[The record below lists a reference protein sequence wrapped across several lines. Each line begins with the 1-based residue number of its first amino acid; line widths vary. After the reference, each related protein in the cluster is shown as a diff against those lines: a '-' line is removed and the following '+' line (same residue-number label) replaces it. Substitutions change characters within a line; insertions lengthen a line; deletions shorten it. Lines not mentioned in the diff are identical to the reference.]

1 MHSLLAYRPR
11 PVVTLFAMIP
21 LLCAIPARSQEAERA
36 VAKTARSL
44 EARYKA
50 AASFRAVFLER
61 RSEGRGSMQLE
72 SGTLYIRRPGL
83 MRWEYEAPEKKL
95 FLVDGKNAWFYVP
108 SDRTATKATVRQ
120 SDDAR
125 IPLLLLTG
133 KTTLGR
139 VCRRI
144 ELADVHVEAAGD
156 TALRCLPAHGGDAEY
171 KEAVFEVDAE
181 SHLVRLLVR
190 EAGDIETEFHFG
202 RWEENLPLD
211 RSLFEFAPP
220 KGTVIVDERSLMGH
234 PDAN

>member
-1 MHSLLAYRPR
+1 MRSSLACRAHFALILLAL
-11 PVVTLFAMIP
+11 TSSF
-21 LLCAIPARSQEAERA
+21 CAVPAGSQESEKV
-36 VAKTARSL
+36 VAKTVRSL

-50 AASFRAVFLER
+50 AGSFRAVFLER

-108 SDRTATKATVRQ
+108 SDRTVTKATVRQ

-133 KTTLGR
+133 KTSLGR

-220 KGTVIVDERSLMGH
+220 KGIVIVDERTLMAN